1 MKKEF
6 KAMMKDNIYNAHSWG
21 GKFNPMS
28 LSWRKPKTIMQKQN
42 FPKSHKINISY
53 IFPEK
58 VSGWL
63 FGLWYKMKTIKI
75 PEEDDFELDDSNLI
89 KKPFVSYTLDEDKKK
104 TRDIFSISLNQ
115 EEREWLDGLKKD
127 LDVKSDGQALKLG
140 ALIGKNVLQ
149 ALFTRPFLRYL
160 FRKERKR
167 FDDI

>member
-1 MKKEF
+1 
-6 KAMMKDNIYNAHSWG
+6 
-21 GKFNPMS
+21 
-28 LSWRKPKTIMQKQN
+28 
-42 FPKSHKINISY
+42 
-53 IFPEK
+53 
-58 VSGWL
+58 
-63 FGLWYKMKTIKI
+63 MKTIKI
-75 PEEDDFELDDSNLI
+75 PEEEDDFELDDSNLI